1 MLGLLV
7 ERITRHRLADE
18 IDHRLLRPLGLEGTG
33 FPVHDPLIEGRH
45 LHGYLPLDNSDGPYQ
60 DVAHLA
66 DFTVEFVDQTGAA
79 GAIVSTTGD
88 LLRFTRALLGGRLL
102 PADLTAALSAPP
114 APLGDSGTVPGYVG
128 EGLGVQVFDID
139 GRRMYGR
146 TGLIR
151 DTPPSCSP
159 APTAGGN
166 WRWPPASIL
175 PHRPFSPPSWPW
187 SRAFCRRGERLSG

>member
-139 GRRMYGR
+139 GRRMYGH

-151 DTPPSCSP
+151 GYTTVLLSSTDCRWQLALAAGIDPP
-159 APTAGGN
+159 
-166 WRWPPASIL
+166 PPAVLAAIL
-175 PHRPFSPPSWPW
+175 ALVKGVLSP
-187 SRAFCRRGERLSG
+187 G